1 MDSRSNQT
9 DVVEPEQH
17 AAEITPPPKLPAAA
31 PRKALLMIGAVLL
44 VLVVGAVIAMLV
56 RRHDSNVLADE
67 TERESIPTV
76 AVIHP
81 TSEKPD
87 EELVL
92 PGSLQ
97 AFEESPIYARTN
109 GYLLRWYKDIGSRV
123 TKGELLADID
133 TPEVDQELMQT
144 RATRQQ
150 IVAQMDLAK
159 INSDRYLSLRKTDSV
174 SQQEADQQASGYQQ
188 AKANLDAA
196 DANVRRL
203 EELESFKHVYAPFSG
218 VLTKRNVDPG
228 ALINAGGTG
237 KELFDIARVD
247 PLRVYVNVPQAYAPA
262 LKNGMEAWVSRTR
275 WSSIPPIR
283 WKKANRSTSLP
294 KAREAIRHEVVDPG
308 HRRRRQRFAGGMR
321 GGTEVSASA
330 SSGPHGVQDGGSVAC
345 RRAERLASQRR
356 MVGDLQ
362 RCAVEQLRAAIAEGQ
377 SVAGRSA
384 RPPEPGARA
393 GAGSFGWTLPASQ
406 HRSQC
411 IAQPLLWTS
420 AGSRFLGAAA
430 HPEHLRNS
438 FSAQLRTRPLWKIQA
453 DPGSLECDS
462 ASHGSG
468 HVQRQ
473 SGADRG
479 TRRRLFQLARA

>member
-9 DVVEPEQH
+9 DVVEPEHH
-17 AAEITPPPKLPAAA
+17 AAEITPPPKLPAAP
-31 PRKALLMIGAVLL
+31 PRKALLMIGVVLL
-44 VLVVGAVIAMLV
+44 VLVVGAAIAMLV

-67 TERESIPTV
+67 TERESVPTV

-81 TSEKPD
+81 TLEKPD

-144 RATRQQ
+144 RAMRQQ

-237 KELFDIARVD
+237 KELFDMARVD

-262 LKNGMEAWVSRTR
+262 IKNGMEAWVTLQELPGQKFKGTVARTAE
-275 WSSIPPIR
+275 SI
-283 WKKANRSTSLP
+283 
-294 KAREAIRHEVVDPG
+294 DPTT
-308 HRRRRQRFAGGMR
+308 RTLL
-321 GGTEVSASA
+321 TEVDV
-330 SSGPHGVQDGGSVAC
+330 PNKDGH
-345 RRAERLASQRR
+345 L
-356 MVGDLQ
+356 L
-362 RCAVEQLRAAIAEGQ
+362 
-377 SVAGRSA
+377 
-384 RPPEPGARA
+384 P
-393 GAGSFGWTLPASQ
+393 GSFGEVHFRVGINARKVTVPVNTMLFRQEGPRVAVV
-406 HRSQC
+406 
-411 IAQPLLWTS
+411 
-420 AGSRFLGAAA
+420 GSD
-430 HPEHLRNS
+430 NKV
-438 FSAQLRTRPLWKIQA
+438 QLRPITIGRDYGSTLEILGGVNVEDQVVVNPA
-453 DPGSLECDS
+453 DSLEEGQQVNVAPPNQGGNPS
-462 ASHGSG
+462 
-468 HVQRQ
+468 
-473 SGADRG
+473 
-479 TRRRLFQLARA
+479 